1 MNLFDYENIKH
12 VGSIKS
18 YELQLSFLR
27 FNTALQIAKC
37 EPLSRAVSHESSI
50 IIIIIFFHYYYYYYY
65 YIELTHS
72 KTILEISVEIEP
84 QPAALDFKNLSQYSS
99 RSK

>member
-50 IIIIIFFHYYYYYYY
+50 IIIII
-65 YIELTHS
+65 IIIII
-72 KTILEISVEIEP
+72 TIIIIIIFSL
-84 QPAALDFKNLSQYSS
+84 LLLLLY
-99 RSK
+99 

>member
-50 IIIIIFFHYYYYYYY
+50 IIIIFFHYYYYYY

-99 RSK
+99 RAK

>member
-50 IIIIIFFHYYYYYYY
+50 IIIIIIIFSLLLLLLLLLY
-65 YIELTHS
+65 
-72 KTILEISVEIEP
+72 
-84 QPAALDFKNLSQYSS
+84 
-99 RSK
+99 